1 MVYPNKWMVI
11 LMSSYRPMVLMCA
24 GGTEGDD
31 EPRRREQLGALFMM
45 RTRLAKA
52 LKALVV
58 MGCAAGDET
67 WDVNI

>member
-1 MVYPNKWMVI
+1 MVI
-11 LMSSYRPMVLMCA
+11 LMSSHRPMVSMFA
-24 GGTEGDD
+24 GGVEGDD

-58 MGCAAGDET
+58 MGCAGGET
-67 WDVNI
+67 WDVNIL